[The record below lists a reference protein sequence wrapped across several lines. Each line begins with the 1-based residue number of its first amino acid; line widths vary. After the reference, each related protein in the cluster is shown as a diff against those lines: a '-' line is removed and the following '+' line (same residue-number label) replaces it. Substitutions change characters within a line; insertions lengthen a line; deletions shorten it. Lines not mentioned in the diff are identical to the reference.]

1 MPSSIAV
8 LHRILVPVSSVQLRG
23 WQLVFNLI
31 IIYKSTCIPAM
42 KTITL
47 DAVDVNILIK
57 CLNYVKN
64 DCKIAK
70 SFDAMEDSEYNK
82 IISRIDYLLNKV
94 Q

>member
-1 MPSSIAV
+1 
-8 LHRILVPVSSVQLRG
+8 
-23 WQLVFNLI
+23 
-31 IIYKSTCIPAM
+31 M